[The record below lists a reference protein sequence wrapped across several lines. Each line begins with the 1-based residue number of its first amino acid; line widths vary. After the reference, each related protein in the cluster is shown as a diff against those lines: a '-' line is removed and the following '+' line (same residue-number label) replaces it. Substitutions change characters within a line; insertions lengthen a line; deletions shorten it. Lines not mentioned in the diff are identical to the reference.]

1 MENSPDI
8 LLHTMQSA
16 ADMLSCS
23 ARTIKR
29 MVERGDLASVQLT
42 DDPRSIRVPTK
53 SLVDYVDKGV
63 SQCHF
68 TNAQTV
74 NTGTARS
81 KSKVSATSSQ
91 PARPRKRG
99 PQRMKEERVL
109 KQKTDLESQKAM
121 RQKPTVTH

>member
-8 LLHTMQSA
+8 LLHTMQGA

-63 SQCHF
+63 SECHY
-68 TNAQTV
+68 TSAKA
-74 NTGTARS
+74 ARS
-81 KSKVSATSSQ
+81 GAVGSSTITRSTSSQ
-91 PARPRKRG
+91 PERPQKRG
-99 PQRMKEERVL
+99 PQRLREERVS
-109 KQKTDLESQKAM
+109 KQKADKESQKLM